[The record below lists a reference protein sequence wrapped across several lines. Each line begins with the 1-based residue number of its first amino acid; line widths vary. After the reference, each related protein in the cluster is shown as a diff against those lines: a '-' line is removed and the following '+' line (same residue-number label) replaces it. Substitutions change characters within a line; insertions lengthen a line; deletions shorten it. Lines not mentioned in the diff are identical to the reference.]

1 VTGALSNCLGQRATL
16 TTQTAKNQSSMVD
29 EKKQRKKT
37 KNPQQKQSKQKP
49 KYSKQLNQIWIGLD
63 GIRSQNTKAQNT
75 NPFSIKLKIP
85 TVGKTTINFKHAQKQ
100 PKAKYSEVR
109 YSKAKYSEHKIQ
121 SKRKQQINFHSIDEI

>member
-63 GIRSQNTKAQNT
+63 GIRSQNTKHKTQIHFHKKFSRQT
-75 NPFSIKLKIP
+75 NSKARQK
-85 TVGKTTINFKHAQKQ
+85 KRQSQTT
-100 PKAKYSEVR
+100 
-109 YSKAKYSEHKIQ
+109 YSKAKYSEVSKILTNAKYSEAKY
-121 SKRKQQINFHSIDEI
+121 SKA